1 MTPDHQRELSLRL
14 RPIAAPRTYDDAFTA
29 PQHAAVLDLI
39 RRHGPW
45 DLILKQ
51 HFSSLEE
58 VIATTSGGRPVDA
71 NVSLD
76 YFLSPVF
83 RGFFATDG
91 VCLYEEAEPIL
102 YEPKFLAWAR
112 AYWGARYV
120 RPMKILFNVSGPC
133 RSLDPGHL
141 DSPRFRGMG
150 LSNTPIWLLSVMF
163 KSGLFDRWRIK
174 MAEVITWFYRGTQG
188 GGFTYWPDGPLA
200 APKRLAPP
208 LWNRAVVTENTAMY
222 HRGES
227 CGPPDRQ
234 ANPPGLTFDSTFGAA
249 AEAPERWQVES
260 DGRVIARYAT
270 DELRLLVHWDAEAY
284 RDLAD
289 LTLHLEHRDD
299 LTPDRVFEML
309 IADLRA
315 KHVAFEVPADPLR
328 DPRFIEL
335 LAGTYDVAPSRYP
348 PEAPLYAA

>member
-1 MTPDHQRELSLRL
+1 MSDDHRRELSLRL
-14 RPIAAPRTYDDAFTA
+14 RPVAQPHVFDDALSSA
-29 PQHAAVLDLI
+29 QHASVLDLI

-45 DLILKQ
+45 DLILKH
-51 HFSSLEE
+51 HFTSMEE
-58 VIATTSGGRPVDA
+58 VVAATTGVRPAAD
-71 NVSLD
+71 VSFD
-76 YFLSPVF
+76 HFLSPIF
-83 RGFFATDG
+83 RGFLASDG
-91 VCLYEEAEPIL
+91 VCLYEEAERIL

-112 AYWGARYV
+112 EYWGAPYV
-120 RPMKILFNVSGPC
+120 RPMKILFNLSGPMH
-133 RSLDPGHL
+133 SADPGHV

-150 LSNTPIWLLSVMF
+150 LYNTRIWLLSVMF
-163 KSGLFDRWRIK
+163 KSGLFERWRIK
-174 MAEVITWFYRGTQG
+174 MCEVITWFYRGGEG

-200 APKRLAPP
+200 SPKRLASPI
-208 LWNRAVVTENTAMY
+208 WNRAIVTENTAMY

-227 CGPPDRQ
+227 CGPREER
-234 ANPPGLTFDSTFGAA
+234 ANPPGLTFDSTLAA
-249 AEAPERWQVES
+249 APDAADRWVIQAG
-260 DGRVIARYAT
+260 GRAIARYRT
-270 DELRLLVHWDAEAY
+270 DEMRLLVHWDAEAY